1 MKTFVGF
8 DFYTSHARVSDDLC
22 LSTIIEGISNAIDK
36 FRDAYR
42 LYRVMGL
49 NNNVQ
54 DMKSYALDIG
64 VVKAHIN
71 IGDGNSHVSF
81 DLTDTVVVE
90 MVQSYDFK
98 SRGLSYNGKLDNIV
112 AYNQIVKKI
121 VDSINSAL
129 IQIYAQFVDYLFT
142 SWGKTQFN
150 GMYDAIISRVGS
162 NNFLYGKVHTDYSKY
177 VSMDFS
183 YSLVAS
189 VDFLDSIDVRP
200 ARICCSGIKTI
211 DSVLDILEMISF
223 VRDMIRSNPMYN
235 FINQYGNTDDL
246 DYFKGKEC
254 VSKILKVAYHRN
266 GLELEYY
273 KKIEL
278 DSNISVMVRYGTM
291 TYRGRYLDC
300 KLDFH
305 VSSDAF
311 LHKVMGSAFFD
322 TNKLEEIL
330 YTSLYLFGRYVGCW
344 G

>member
-1 MKTFVGF
+1 MDTLIGF
-8 DFYTSHARVSDDLC
+8 DSYTSHTLVSDNLC
-22 LSTIIEGISNAIDK
+22 IQTIIDGISHGIDM
-36 FRDAYR
+36 FRDMYR
-42 LYRVMGL
+42 LYRVMGIS
-49 NNNVQ
+49 NDVH
-54 DMKSYALDIG
+54 DRKSYITDVGLVMVYIRCSDECDI
-64 VVKAHIN
+64 V
-71 IGDGNSHVSF
+71 F
-81 DLTDTVVVE
+81 DLTETVVGD

-98 SRGLSYNGKLDNIV
+98 SRGLSYSGKLDNIV

-129 IQIYAQFVDYLFT
+129 VQIYAQFVDYLFT
-142 SWGKTQFN
+142 GWGKTRFN
-150 GMYDAIISRVGS
+150 GMYDTIVSRVGS

-200 ARICCSGIKTI
+200 VMGFCRKIKTV
-211 DSVLDILEMISF
+211 DGVLDVLEMISF
-223 VRDMIRSNPMYN
+223 VRDKIRSNPKYD

-254 VSKILKVAYHRN
+254 VNKILKVVNHKI
-266 GLELEYY
+266 ELDYY

-291 TYRGRYLDC
+291 TFRGRYLDC

-311 LHKVMGSAFFD
+311 LRKVMGSAFFD
-322 TNKLEEIL
+322 TNRLEEIL

-344 G
+344 E

>member
-8 DFYTSHARVSDDLC
+8 DFYTSHTRVSDDLC
-22 LSTIIEGISNAIDK
+22 LPTIIEGVSNAIDK

-81 DLTDTVVVE
+81 DLTNTIVSD
-90 MVQSYDFK
+90 MLQSYDFK
-98 SRGLSYNGKLDNIV
+98 SRGLSYTGLLDNLD
-112 AYNQIVKKI
+112 AYNQCVNKI
-121 VDSINSAL
+121 INTINNAL
-129 IQIYAQFVDYLFT
+129 SNLYALFVDYLFT
-142 SWGKTQFN
+142 SWGKTKFI
-150 GMYDAIISRVGS
+150 GMCEAIVSRVGANTLLS
-162 NNFLYGKVHTDYSKY
+162 SKIHTDYSKH
-177 VSMDFS
+177 VSFDFI

-189 VDFLDSIDVRP
+189 VDFIDSIDIRP
-200 ARICCSGIKTI
+200 ARVCCSGIKTV

-246 DYFKGKEC
+246 DYFKDKEC
-254 VSKILKVAYHRN
+254 VSKILKVTNHN
-266 GLELEYY
+266 HDIGLEYY

-278 DSNISVMVRYGTM
+278 DSNISCMVSYGTM
-291 TYRGRYLDC
+291 TFRGRYLDC

-311 LHKVMGSAFFD
+311 LRKVMGSGFFD
-322 TNKLEEIL
+322 ASRLEEIL
-330 YTSLYLFGRYVGCW
+330 YTALYLFGRYVGCW

>member
-8 DFYTSHARVSDDLC
+8 DFYTSHTRVSGDLC

-49 NNNVQ
+49 SNNVQ

-81 DLTDTVVVE
+81 DLTDTIISD
-90 MVQSYDFK
+90 MLQSYDFK
-98 SRGLSYNGKLDNIV
+98 SRGLSYTGLLDNLD
-112 AYNQIVKKI
+112 AYNQCVNKI
-121 VDSINSAL
+121 INSINNAL
-129 IQIYAQFVDYLFT
+129 SQLYALFVDYLFT
-142 SWGKTQFN
+142 GWGKTKFI
-150 GMYDAIISRVGS
+150 GMCEAIVSRVGA
-162 NNFLYGKVHTDYSKY
+162 NNLLCGRVHLDCSKH
-177 VSMDFS
+177 VSFDFT

-189 VDFLDSIDVRP
+189 VDFIDSFDVRP
-200 ARICCSGIKTI
+200 ARVCCSGIKTI

-223 VRDMIRSNPMYN
+223 TRDMIRSNSMYD

-254 VSKILKVAYHRN
+254 VSKILRVVNHKN
-266 GLELEYY
+266 DLGLEYY

-278 DSNISVMVRYGTM
+278 DSNISAMMSYGTQ
-291 TYRGRYLDC
+291 TFRGSYLDC

-311 LHKVMGSAFFD
+311 LRKVMGSAFFD
-322 TNKLEEIL
+322 TNRLEEIL
-330 YTSLYLFGRYVGCW
+330 YTSLYLFGRYAGCW
-344 G
+344 E

>member
-1 MKTFVGF
+1 MDTMIGF
-8 DFYTSHARVSDDLC
+8 DSYTSHTRVSDNLC
-22 LSTIIEGISNAIDK
+22 IPTIIDGISHGIDK
-36 FRDAYR
+36 FRDTYR
-42 LYRVMGL
+42 LYRVMGISID
-49 NNNVQ
+49 VH
-54 DMKSYALDIG
+54 DRESYMTDVGLVMVYIRCSDEYDI
-64 VVKAHIN
+64 V
-71 IGDGNSHVSF
+71 F
-81 DLTDTVVVE
+81 DLTETVVGE

-98 SRGLSYNGKLDNIV
+98 SRGLSYSGKLDNIV

-129 IQIYAQFVDYLFT
+129 VQIYAQFVDYLFT
-142 SWGKTQFN
+142 GWGKTRFN
-150 GMYDAIISRVGS
+150 GMYDTIVSRVGS

-200 ARICCSGIKTI
+200 VMVFCREINTVDG
-211 DSVLDILEMISF
+211 VLDVLEMISF
-223 VRDMIRSNPMYN
+223 VRDMIRSNPMYD

-246 DYFKGKEC
+246 DYFNDKER
-254 VSKILKVAYHRN
+254 VSKILKVVNHKI
-266 GLELEYY
+266 ELDYY

-291 TYRGRYLDC
+291 TFRGRYLDC

-311 LHKVMGSAFFD
+311 LRKVMGSAFFD
-322 TNKLEEIL
+322 TNRLEEIL
-330 YTSLYLFGRYVGCW
+330 YTSLYLFGWYVGCW
-344 G
+344 E

>member
-1 MKTFVGF
+1 MDTMIGF
-8 DFYTSHARVSDDLC
+8 DSYTSHTRVSDNLC
-22 LSTIIEGISNAIDK
+22 IPTIIDGISHGIDK
-36 FRDAYR
+36 FRDTYR
-42 LYRVMGL
+42 LYRVMGISID
-49 NNNVQ
+49 VH
-54 DMKSYALDIG
+54 DRKSYMTDVGLVMVYIRCSDEYDI
-64 VVKAHIN
+64 V
-71 IGDGNSHVSF
+71 F
-81 DLTDTVVVE
+81 DLTETVVGE

-98 SRGLSYNGKLDNIV
+98 SRGLSYSGKLDNIV

-129 IQIYAQFVDYLFT
+129 VQIYAQFVDYLFT
-142 SWGKTQFN
+142 GWGKTRFN
-150 GMYDAIISRVGS
+150 GMYDTIVSRVGS

-200 ARICCSGIKTI
+200 VMVFCREINTVDG
-211 DSVLDILEMISF
+211 VLDVLEMISF
-223 VRDMIRSNPMYN
+223 VRDMIRSNPMYD

-246 DYFKGKEC
+246 DYFNDKER
-254 VSKILKVAYHRN
+254 VSKILKVVNHKI
-266 GLELEYY
+266 ELDYY

-291 TYRGRYLDC
+291 TFRGRYLDC

-311 LHKVMGSAFFD
+311 LRKVMGSAFFD
-322 TNKLEEIL
+322 TNRLEEIL
-330 YTSLYLFGRYVGCW
+330 YTSLYLFGWYVGCW

>member
-1 MKTFVGF
+1 MDTMIGF
-8 DFYTSHARVSDDLC
+8 DSYTSHTRVSDNLC
-22 LSTIIEGISNAIDK
+22 IPTIIDGISHGIDK
-36 FRDAYR
+36 FRDTYR
-42 LYRVMGL
+42 LYRVMGISID
-49 NNNVQ
+49 VH
-54 DMKSYALDIG
+54 DRKSYMTDVGLVMVYIRCSDEYDI
-64 VVKAHIN
+64 V
-71 IGDGNSHVSF
+71 F
-81 DLTDTVVVE
+81 DLTETVVGE

-98 SRGLSYNGKLDNIV
+98 SRGLSYSGKLDNIV

-129 IQIYAQFVDYLFT
+129 VQIYAQFVDYLFT
-142 SWGKTQFN
+142 GWGKTRFN
-150 GMYDAIISRVGS
+150 GMYDTIVSRVGS

-200 ARICCSGIKTI
+200 VMVFCREINTVDG
-211 DSVLDILEMISF
+211 VLDVLEMISF
-223 VRDMIRSNPMYN
+223 VRDMIRSNPMYD

-246 DYFKGKEC
+246 DYFNDKER
-254 VSKILKVAYHRN
+254 VSKILKVVNHKI
-266 GLELEYY
+266 ELDYY

-291 TYRGRYLDC
+291 TFRGRYLDC

-311 LHKVMGSAFFD
+311 LRKVMGSAFFD
-322 TNKLEEIL
+322 TNRLEEIL
-330 YTSLYLFGRYVGCW
+330 YTSLYLFGWYVGCW
-344 G
+344 E

>member
-1 MKTFVGF
+1 MDTIIGF
-8 DFYTSHARVSDDLC
+8 DSYTSHTRVSDNLC
-22 LSTIIEGISNAIDK
+22 IPTIIDGISHGIDK
-36 FRDAYR
+36 FRDTYR
-42 LYRVMGL
+42 LYRVMGISID
-49 NNNVQ
+49 VH
-54 DMKSYALDIG
+54 DRKSYMTDVGLVMVYIRCSDEYDI
-64 VVKAHIN
+64 V
-71 IGDGNSHVSF
+71 F
-81 DLTDTVVVE
+81 DLTETVVGE

-98 SRGLSYNGKLDNIV
+98 SRGLSCSGKLDNIV

-129 IQIYAQFVDYLFT
+129 VQIYAQFVDYLFT
-142 SWGKTQFN
+142 GWGKTRFN
-150 GMYDAIISRVGS
+150 GMYDTIVSRVGS
-162 NNFLYGKVHTDYSKY
+162 NNFLYGKVHTDYFKY

-200 ARICCSGIKTI
+200 VMGFCRKINTADG
-211 DSVLDILEMISF
+211 VLDILEMLSF
-223 VRDMIRSNPMYN
+223 VRDKTRSNQKYN
-235 FINQYGNTDDL
+235 LINEYGNIDDL

-266 GLELEYY
+266 DLELEYY
-273 KKIEL
+273 KEIEL

-291 TYRGRYLDC
+291 TDRGRYLDC

-311 LHKVMGSAFFD
+311 LRKVMGSAFFD

>member
-1 MKTFVGF
+1 MDTIIGF
-8 DFYTSHARVSDDLC
+8 DSYTSHTRVSDNLC
-22 LSTIIEGISNAIDK
+22 IPAIIDGISHGIDR
-36 FRDAYR
+36 FRDTYR
-42 LYRVMGL
+42 LYRVMGIS
-49 NNNVQ
+49 NNVH
-54 DMKSYALDIG
+54 DRKSYMTDVGLVMVYIRCSDEYDI
-64 VVKAHIN
+64 V
-71 IGDGNSHVSF
+71 F
-81 DLTDTVVVE
+81 DLTETVVGD

-98 SRGLSYNGKLDNIV
+98 SRGLSYSGKLDNIV

-129 IQIYAQFVDYLFT
+129 VQIYAQFVDYLFT
-142 SWGKTQFN
+142 GWGKTRFN
-150 GMYDAIISRVGS
+150 GMYDTIVSRVGS

-200 ARICCSGIKTI
+200 VMGYCRLIKTV
-211 DSVLDILEMISF
+211 DGVLDVLEMISF
-223 VRDMIRSNPMYN
+223 VMDKIRSNPKYD

-246 DYFKGKEC
+246 DYFNDKER
-254 VSKILKVAYHRN
+254 VSKILKVVNHKI
-266 GLELEYY
+266 ELDYY

-291 TYRGRYLDC
+291 TFRGRYLDC

-311 LHKVMGSAFFD
+311 LRKVMGSAFFD
-322 TNKLEEIL
+322 TNRLEGIL

-344 G
+344 E

>member
-1 MKTFVGF
+1 MDTIIGF
-8 DFYTSHARVSDDLC
+8 DFYTSHTRVSDNLC
-22 LSTIIEGISNAIDK
+22 IPTIIDGISHGIDM
-36 FRDAYR
+36 FRDMYR
-42 LYRVMGL
+42 LYRVMGIS
-49 NNNVQ
+49 NDVH
-54 DMKSYALDIG
+54 DRKSYMTDVGLVMVYIRCSVEYDI
-64 VVKAHIN
+64 V
-71 IGDGNSHVSF
+71 F
-81 DLTDTVVVE
+81 DLTETVVGE

-142 SWGKTQFN
+142 GWGKTRFN
-150 GMYDAIISRVGS
+150 GMYDTIVSRVGS

-200 ARICCSGIKTI
+200 VMVFCREINTVDG
-211 DSVLDILEMISF
+211 VLDILEMLSF
-223 VRDMIRSNPMYN
+223 VRDKIRSNQKYN
-235 FINQYGNTDDL
+235 LINEYGNIDDL

-254 VSKILKVAYHRN
+254 VNKILKVAYHRN

>member
-1 MKTFVGF
+1 MDTIIGF
-8 DFYTSHARVSDDLC
+8 DSYTSHTRVSDNLC
-22 LSTIIEGISNAIDK
+22 IPTIIDGISHGIDM
-36 FRDAYR
+36 FRDMYR
-42 LYRVMGL
+42 LYRVMGIS
-49 NNNVQ
+49 NDVH
-54 DMKSYALDIG
+54 DRKSYMTDVGLVMVYIRCSDEYDI
-64 VVKAHIN
+64 V
-71 IGDGNSHVSF
+71 F
-81 DLTDTVVVE
+81 DLTETVVGE

-98 SRGLSYNGKLDNIV
+98 SRGLSYSGKLDNIV

-129 IQIYAQFVDYLFT
+129 VQIYAQFVDYLFT
-142 SWGKTQFN
+142 GWGKTRFN

-200 ARICCSGIKTI
+200 VMGFCRKINTVDG
-211 DSVLDILEMISF
+211 VLDILEMLSF
-223 VRDMIRSNPMYN
+223 VRDKIRSNPMYD

-246 DYFKGKEC
+246 DYFNDKEC
-254 VSKILKVAYHRN
+254 VNKILKVVNHKI
-266 GLELEYY
+266 ELDYY

-291 TYRGRYLDC
+291 TFRGRYLDC

-311 LHKVMGSAFFD
+311 LRKVMGSAFFD
-322 TNKLEEIL
+322 TNRLEEIL
-330 YTSLYLFGRYVGCW
+330 YTSLYLFGWYVGCW
-344 G
+344 E

>member
-1 MKTFVGF
+1 MDTIIGF
-8 DFYTSHARVSDDLC
+8 DSYTSHTRVSDNLC
-22 LSTIIEGISNAIDK
+22 IPTIIDGISHGIDM
-36 FRDAYR
+36 FRDMYR
-42 LYRVMGL
+42 LYRVMGIS
-49 NNNVQ
+49 NDVH
-54 DMKSYALDIG
+54 DRKSYMTDVGLVMVYIRCSDEYDI
-64 VVKAHIN
+64 V
-71 IGDGNSHVSF
+71 F
-81 DLTDTVVVE
+81 DLTETVVGE

-142 SWGKTQFN
+142 GWGKTRFN
-150 GMYDAIISRVGS
+150 GMYDTIVSRVGS

-200 ARICCSGIKTI
+200 VMGYCRLIKTV
-211 DSVLDILEMISF
+211 DGVLDVLEMISF
-223 VRDMIRSNPMYN
+223 VRDKIRSNPKYD

-246 DYFKGKEC
+246 DYFNDKER
-254 VSKILKVAYHRN
+254 VSKILKVVNHKI
-266 GLELEYY
+266 ELDYY

-291 TYRGRYLDC
+291 TFRGRYLDC

>member
-1 MKTFVGF
+1 MDTMIGF
-8 DFYTSHARVSDDLC
+8 DSYTSHTRVSDNLC
-22 LSTIIEGISNAIDK
+22 IPTIIDGISHGIDK
-36 FRDAYR
+36 FRDTYR
-42 LYRVMGL
+42 LYRVMGISID
-49 NNNVQ
+49 VH
-54 DMKSYALDIG
+54 DRKSYMTDVGLVMVYIRCSDEYDI
-64 VVKAHIN
+64 V
-71 IGDGNSHVSF
+71 F
-81 DLTDTVVVE
+81 DITETVVGE

-129 IQIYAQFVDYLFT
+129 VQIYAQFVDYLFT
-142 SWGKTQFN
+142 GWGKTRFN
-150 GMYDAIISRVGS
+150 GMYDTIVSRVGS

-200 ARICCSGIKTI
+200 VMVFCREINTVDG
-211 DSVLDILEMISF
+211 VLDVLEMISF
-223 VRDMIRSNPMYN
+223 VRDMIRSNPMYD

-246 DYFKGKEC
+246 DYFNDKER
-254 VSKILKVAYHRN
+254 VSKILKVVNHKI
-266 GLELEYY
+266 ELDYY

-291 TYRGRYLDC
+291 TFRGRYLDC

-311 LHKVMGSAFFD
+311 LRKVMGSAFFD
-322 TNKLEEIL
+322 TNRLEEIL
-330 YTSLYLFGRYVGCW
+330 YTSLYLFGWYVGCW
-344 G
+344 E

>member
-1 MKTFVGF
+1 MKTFIGF
-8 DFYTSHARVSDDLC
+8 DFYTSHTRVSDDLC
-22 LSTIIEGISNAIDK
+22 LPTIIEGISNAIDT

-81 DLTDTVVVE
+81 DLTDTTVSD
-90 MVQSYDFK
+90 MLQSYDFK
-98 SRGLSYNGKLDNIV
+98 SRGLSYTGLLNNLD
-112 AYNQIVKKI
+112 AYNQCVNKI
-121 VDSINSAL
+121 ISTINNAL
-129 IQIYAQFVDYLFT
+129 SQLYALFVDYLFT
-142 SWGKTQFN
+142 SWGKTKFI
-150 GMYDAIISRVGS
+150 GMYEAIVSRVGA
-162 NNFLYGKVHTDYSKY
+162 NNILSGKIHTDYSKH
-177 VSMDFS
+177 VSFDFT

-189 VDFLDSIDVRP
+189 VDFLDSFDVRP

-223 VRDMIRSNPMYN
+223 TRDMIRSNSMYD

-246 DYFKGKEC
+246 DYFNDKER
-254 VSKILKVAYHRN
+254 VSKILKVGYHRN
-266 GLELEYY
+266 DLELEYY

-278 DSNISVMVRYGTM
+278 DSNISVMVSYGTM
-291 TYRGRYLDC
+291 TFRGIYLDC

-311 LHKVMGSAFFD
+311 LRKVMGSAFFD

-344 G
+344 E

>member
-1 MKTFVGF
+1 M
-8 DFYTSHARVSDDLC
+8 
-22 LSTIIEGISNAIDK
+22 
-36 FRDAYR
+36 FRDMYR
-42 LYRVMGL
+42 LYRVMGIS
-49 NNNVQ
+49 NDVH
-54 DMKSYALDIG
+54 DRKSYMTDVGLVMVYIRCSDEYDI
-64 VVKAHIN
+64 V
-71 IGDGNSHVSF
+71 F
-81 DLTDTVVVE
+81 DLTETVVGE

-142 SWGKTQFN
+142 GWGKTRFN
-150 GMYDAIISRVGS
+150 GMYDTIVSRVGS

-200 ARICCSGIKTI
+200 VMVFCREINTVDG
-211 DSVLDILEMISF
+211 VLDILEMLSF
-223 VRDMIRSNPMYN
+223 VRDKIRSNQKYN
-235 FINQYGNTDDL
+235 LINEYGNIDDL

-254 VSKILKVAYHRN
+254 VNKILKVAYHRN

-311 LHKVMGSAFFD
+311 LRKVMGSAFFD

>member
-1 MKTFVGF
+1 MDTMIGF
-8 DFYTSHARVSDDLC
+8 DSYTSHTRVSDNLC
-22 LSTIIEGISNAIDK
+22 IPTIIDGISHGIDK
-36 FRDAYR
+36 FRDTYR
-42 LYRVMGL
+42 LYRVMGISID
-49 NNNVQ
+49 VH
-54 DMKSYALDIG
+54 DRKSYMTDVGLVMVYIRCSDEYDI
-64 VVKAHIN
+64 V
-71 IGDGNSHVSF
+71 F
-81 DLTDTVVVE
+81 DLTETVVVE

-98 SRGLSYNGKLDNIV
+98 SRGLSYRGKLDNIV

-129 IQIYAQFVDYLFT
+129 VQIYAQFVDYLFT
-142 SWGKTQFN
+142 GWGKTRFN
-150 GMYDAIISRVGS
+150 GMYDTIVSRVGS

-200 ARICCSGIKTI
+200 VMVFCREINTVDG
-211 DSVLDILEMISF
+211 VLDVLEMISF
-223 VRDMIRSNPMYN
+223 VRDMIRSNPMYD

-246 DYFKGKEC
+246 DYFNDKER
-254 VSKILKVAYHRN
+254 VSKILKVVNHKI
-266 GLELEYY
+266 ELDYY

-291 TYRGRYLDC
+291 TFRGRYLDC

-311 LHKVMGSAFFD
+311 LRKVMGSAFFD
-322 TNKLEEIL
+322 TNRLEEIL

-344 G
+344 E

>member
-22 LSTIIEGISNAIDK
+22 LPTIIEGISNAIDK

-54 DMKSYALDIG
+54 DMKSYELDIG
-64 VVKAHIN
+64 LVKVHIN
-71 IGDGNSHVSF
+71 CNDGNYVAF
-81 DLTDTVVVE
+81 DITDTVVAE

-223 VRDMIRSNPMYN
+223 TRDMIRSNSMYD

-254 VSKILKVAYHRN
+254 VSKILRVANHKN
-266 GLELEYY
+266 DLGLEYY

-278 DSNISVMVRYGTM
+278 DSNISAMMSYGTQ
-291 TYRGRYLDC
+291 TFRGRYLDC

-311 LHKVMGSAFFD
+311 LRRVMGSAFFD

-344 G
+344 E

>member
-1 MKTFVGF
+1 MDTMIGF
-8 DFYTSHARVSDDLC
+8 DSYTSHTRVSGNLC
-22 LSTIIEGISNAIDK
+22 IPTIIDGISHGIDK
-36 FRDAYR
+36 FRDTYR
-42 LYRVMGL
+42 LYRVMGISID
-49 NNNVQ
+49 VH
-54 DMKSYALDIG
+54 DRKSYMTDVGLVMVYIRCSDEYDI
-64 VVKAHIN
+64 A
-71 IGDGNSHVSF
+71 F
-81 DLTDTVVVE
+81 DLTETVVGE

-98 SRGLSYNGKLDNIV
+98 SRGLSYSGKLDNIV

-129 IQIYAQFVDYLFT
+129 VQIYAQFVDYLFT
-142 SWGKTQFN
+142 GWGKTRFN
-150 GMYDAIISRVGS
+150 GMYDTIVSRVGS

-200 ARICCSGIKTI
+200 VMVFCREINTVDG
-211 DSVLDILEMISF
+211 VLDVLEMISF
-223 VRDMIRSNPMYN
+223 VRDMIRSNPMYD

-246 DYFKGKEC
+246 DYFNDKER
-254 VSKILKVAYHRN
+254 VSKILKVVNHKI
-266 GLELEYY
+266 ELDYY

-291 TYRGRYLDC
+291 TFRGRYLDC

-311 LHKVMGSAFFD
+311 LRKVMGSAFFD
-322 TNKLEEIL
+322 TNRLEEIL
-330 YTSLYLFGRYVGCW
+330 YTSLYLFGWYVGCW
-344 G
+344 E

>member
-1 MKTFVGF
+1 MDTMIGF
-8 DFYTSHARVSDDLC
+8 DSYTSHTRVSDNLC
-22 LSTIIEGISNAIDK
+22 IPTIIDGISHGIDK
-36 FRDAYR
+36 FRDTYR
-42 LYRVMGL
+42 LYRVMGISID
-49 NNNVQ
+49 VH
-54 DMKSYALDIG
+54 DRKSYMTDVGLVMVYIRCSDEYDI
-64 VVKAHIN
+64 V
-71 IGDGNSHVSF
+71 F
-81 DLTDTVVVE
+81 DLTETVVGE

-98 SRGLSYNGKLDNIV
+98 SRGLSYSGKLDNIV

-129 IQIYAQFVDYLFT
+129 VQIYAQFVDYLFT
-142 SWGKTQFN
+142 GWGKTRFN
-150 GMYDAIISRVGS
+150 GMYDTIVSRVGS

-200 ARICCSGIKTI
+200 VMVFCREINTVDG
-211 DSVLDILEMISF
+211 VLDVLEMISF
-223 VRDMIRSNPMYN
+223 VRDMIRSNPMYD

-246 DYFKGKEC
+246 DYFNDKER
-254 VSKILKVAYHRN
+254 VSKILKVVNHKI
-266 GLELEYY
+266 ELDYY

-291 TYRGRYLDC
+291 TFRGRYLDC

-311 LHKVMGSAFFD
+311 LRKVMGSAFFD
-322 TNKLEEIL
+322 TNRLEEIL
-330 YTSLYLFGRYVGCW
+330 YTSLYLFGQYVGCW
-344 G
+344 E

>member
-1 MKTFVGF
+1 MDTIIGF
-8 DFYTSHARVSDDLC
+8 DSYTSHTRVSDNLC
-22 LSTIIEGISNAIDK
+22 IPTIIDGISHGIDK
-36 FRDAYR
+36 FRDTYR
-42 LYRVMGL
+42 LYRVMGISID
-49 NNNVQ
+49 VH
-54 DMKSYALDIG
+54 DRKSYMTDVGLVMVYIRCSDEYDI
-64 VVKAHIN
+64 V
-71 IGDGNSHVSF
+71 F
-81 DLTDTVVVE
+81 DLTETVVGE

-98 SRGLSYNGKLDNIV
+98 SRGLSYSGKLDNIV

-129 IQIYAQFVDYLFT
+129 VQIYAQFVDYLFT
-142 SWGKTQFN
+142 GWGKTRFN
-150 GMYDAIISRVGS
+150 GMYDTIVSRVGS

-200 ARICCSGIKTI
+200 VMDYCRLIKTV
-211 DSVLDILEMISF
+211 DGVLDVLEMISF
-223 VRDMIRSNPMYN
+223 VRDKIRSNPKYD

-246 DYFKGKEC
+246 DYFNDKER
-254 VSKILKVAYHRN
+254 VSKILKVVNHKI
-266 GLELEYY
+266 ELDYY

-291 TYRGRYLDC
+291 TFRGRYLDC

-311 LHKVMGSAFFD
+311 LRKVMGSAFFD
-322 TNKLEEIL
+322 TNRLEGIL

-344 G
+344 E

>member
-1 MKTFVGF
+1 MDTIIGF
-8 DFYTSHARVSDDLC
+8 DSYTSHTRVSDNLC
-22 LSTIIEGISNAIDK
+22 IPTIIDGISHGIDK
-36 FRDAYR
+36 FRDMYR
-42 LYRVMGL
+42 LYRVMGIS
-49 NNNVQ
+49 NDVH
-54 DMKSYALDIG
+54 DRKSYMTDVGLVMVYIRCSDEYDI
-64 VVKAHIN
+64 V
-71 IGDGNSHVSF
+71 F
-81 DLTDTVVVE
+81 DLTETVVGE

-98 SRGLSYNGKLDNIV
+98 SRGLSCSGKLDNIV

-129 IQIYAQFVDYLFT
+129 VQIYAQFVDYLFT
-142 SWGKTQFN
+142 GWGKTRFN
-150 GMYDAIISRVGS
+150 GMYDTIVSRVGS

-200 ARICCSGIKTI
+200 VMVFCREINTVDG
-211 DSVLDILEMISF
+211 VLDVLEMISF
-223 VRDMIRSNPMYN
+223 VRDMIRSNPMYD

-246 DYFKGKEC
+246 DYFNDKER
-254 VSKILKVAYHRN
+254 VSKILKVVNHKI
-266 GLELEYY
+266 ELDYY

-291 TYRGRYLDC
+291 TFRGRYLDC

-311 LHKVMGSAFFD
+311 LRKVMGSAFFD
-322 TNKLEEIL
+322 TNRLEEIL
-330 YTSLYLFGRYVGCW
+330 YTSLYLFGWYVGCW
-344 G
+344 E

>member
-8 DFYTSHARVSDDLC
+8 DFYTSHTRVSDNLC
-22 LSTIIEGISNAIDK
+22 IPTIIDGISHGIDK
-36 FRDAYR
+36 FRDVYR
-42 LYRVMGL
+42 LYRVMGIS
-49 NNNVQ
+49 NDVQ
-54 DMKSYALDIG
+54 DRKSYMTDVGLVMVYIRYSDEYDI
-64 VVKAHIN
+64 V
-71 IGDGNSHVSF
+71 F
-81 DLTDTVVVE
+81 DLTETVVVE

-129 IQIYAQFVDYLFT
+129 VQIYAQFVDYLFT
-142 SWGKTQFN
+142 SWGKTRFN
-150 GMYDAIISRVGS
+150 GMYDVIISRVGS
-162 NNFLYGKVHTDYSKY
+162 NNFLYRKVHTDYSKY

-200 ARICCSGIKTI
+200 VMGFCRKINTVDG
-211 DSVLDILEMISF
+211 VLDILEMLSF
-223 VRDMIRSNPMYN
+223 VRDMLRSNQKYN
-235 FINQYGNTDDL
+235 LINGYGNTDDL
-246 DYFKGKEC
+246 DYFNDKEC
-254 VSKILKVAYHRN
+254 VSKILKVTNHKI
-266 GLELEYY
+266 ELDYY

-278 DSNISVMVRYGTM
+278 DSNISVMVSYGTM
-291 TYRGRYLDC
+291 TDRGRYLDC

-311 LHKVMGSAFFD
+311 LRKVMGSAFFD
-322 TNKLEEIL
+322 TNKLEDIL

-344 G
+344 E

>member
-1 MKTFVGF
+1 MDTMIGF
-8 DFYTSHARVSDDLC
+8 DSYTSHTRVSDNLC
-22 LSTIIEGISNAIDK
+22 ISTIIDGISHGIDM
-36 FRDAYR
+36 FRDMYR
-42 LYRVMGL
+42 LYRVMGIS
-49 NNNVQ
+49 NDVH
-54 DMKSYALDIG
+54 DRKSYMTDVGLVMVYIRCSDEYDI
-64 VVKAHIN
+64 V
-71 IGDGNSHVSF
+71 F
-81 DLTDTVVVE
+81 DLTETVVGE

-142 SWGKTQFN
+142 GWGKTRFN
-150 GMYDAIISRVGS
+150 GMYDTIVSRVGS

-200 ARICCSGIKTI
+200 VMVFCREINTVDG
-211 DSVLDILEMISF
+211 VLDILEMLSF
-223 VRDMIRSNPMYN
+223 VRDKIRSNQKYN
-235 FINQYGNTDDL
+235 LINEYGNIDDL

-254 VSKILKVAYHRN
+254 VNKILKVAYHRN

-311 LHKVMGSAFFD
+311 LRKVMGSAFFD

>member
-1 MKTFVGF
+1 MDTIIGF
-8 DFYTSHARVSDDLC
+8 DSYTSHTRVSDNLC
-22 LSTIIEGISNAIDK
+22 IPTIIDGISHGIDM
-36 FRDAYR
+36 FRDMYR
-42 LYRVMGL
+42 LYRVMGIS
-49 NNNVQ
+49 NDVH
-54 DMKSYALDIG
+54 DRKSYMTDVGLVMVYIRCSDEYDI
-64 VVKAHIN
+64 V
-71 IGDGNSHVSF
+71 F
-81 DLTDTVVVE
+81 DLTETVVGE

-142 SWGKTQFN
+142 GWGKTRFN
-150 GMYDAIISRVGS
+150 GMYDTIVSRVGS

-200 ARICCSGIKTI
+200 VMVFCREINTVDG
-211 DSVLDILEMISF
+211 VLDILEMLSF
-223 VRDMIRSNPMYN
+223 VRDKIRSNQKYN
-235 FINQYGNTDDL
+235 LINEYGNIDDL

-254 VSKILKVAYHRN
+254 VNKILKVAYHRN